1 MKLNLIHYAIP
12 AFVTLVVIESIVA
25 AYHQRDWFERK
36 DTFSSLAMGIGNV
49 ISGLFTK
56 ALVFGLY
63 SIVYK
68 FKLFEIDLTNTWVWV
83 FLFFADDFTYYWH
96 HRAGHEIRWFWA
108 SHSIHHSS
116 EKYNLSTALRQT
128 WTGNLGGGFLFWTWL
143 LLLGYPPE
151 AVFTMQQISLLYQFW
166 IHTEAID
173 RFPRPIEW
181 FFNTPSHHR
190 VHHGSDFKY
199 LDKNHGGTLIIWD
212 RLFGTFQVEEE
223 HPTYGLTTPINT
235 YNPIKI
241 AFFEWVQIAK
251 DLMKP
256 ISWKAR
262 LMYLFAP
269 PGWSHD
275 GSTQTLKQAKR
286 FLRNDNNDN
295 TE

>member
-1 MKLNLIHYAIP
+1 
-12 AFVTLVVIESIVA
+12 
-25 AYHQRDWFERK
+25 
-36 DTFSSLAMGIGNV
+36 LAMGIGNV
-49 ISGLFTK
+49 ITGLFTK

-68 FKLFEIDLTNTWVWV
+68 FKLFEIDLTNTWIWV

-151 AVFTMQQISLLYQFW
+151 AVFTMQQISLLYQLW

-256 ISWKAR
+256 ITWKAR

-286 FLRNDNNDN
+286 DLKQ
-295 TE
+295 ELK